1 MQIGQFARIAQ
12 NYAVRVSEFV
22 RKAFLARDRQLATE
36 SRTAGEGLRAISS
49 SETEPTP
56 SAEK

>member
-22 RKAFLARDRQLATE
+22 RNLARDGCAWS
-36 SRTAGEGLRAISS
+36 SRRYGLLPLMSAAPSELLYISLRNS
-49 SETEPTP
+49 
-56 SAEK
+56 